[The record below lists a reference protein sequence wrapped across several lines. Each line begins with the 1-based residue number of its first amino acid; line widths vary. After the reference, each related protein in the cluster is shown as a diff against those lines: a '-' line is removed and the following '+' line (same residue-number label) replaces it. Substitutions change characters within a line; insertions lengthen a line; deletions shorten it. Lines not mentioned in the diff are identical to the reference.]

1 MTLEEIINLKID
13 KLDKENKESK
23 KEISQINSKIDEIES
38 VRDKCETFVHDMA
51 DDWENISY
59 FDMRL
64 LTQYLVKYG
73 NHSLDLKEV
82 NDNFDIIKLV
92 YEAISNGLDTK
103 LDYKQIEFV
112 RAYIGKHMKLIMDME
127 EGLEELE
134 SELKPLEE
142 HNEKNKE
149 LRGELVTLLNK
160 IKDENNTELLDED
173 EFLAF
178 YSIIEDEDV
187 KDKDKKEAIINFTKY
202 NEEIGYAS

>member
-127 EGLEELE
+127 EKLEELE

-160 IKDENNTELLDED
+160 IEDKNNTELLDED

>member
-13 KLDKENKESK
+13 KLDKENKELK
-23 KEISQINSKIDEIES
+23 NRIFQINSKIDEIES

-112 RAYIGKHMKLIMDME
+112 RSYIGKHMKLIMDME

-134 SELKPLEE
+134 SELKPIEE

>member
-13 KLDKENKESK
+13 KLDKENKEVK
-23 KEISQINSKIDEIES
+23 FRISLLNNKIDEIES

-64 LTQYLVKYG
+64 LTNYLIKYG
-73 NHSLDLKEV
+73 DYVLDIKEV

-103 LDYKQIEFV
+103 LDLKQIEFV
-112 RAYIGKHMKLIMDME
+112 RTYIGKHMNLIIE
-127 EGLEELE
+127 LEEKIEKIE
-134 SELKPLEE
+134 SELKPIEE
-142 HNEKNKE
+142 KSEKNKE

-160 IKDENNTELLDED
+160 IKDTNNKELLDED